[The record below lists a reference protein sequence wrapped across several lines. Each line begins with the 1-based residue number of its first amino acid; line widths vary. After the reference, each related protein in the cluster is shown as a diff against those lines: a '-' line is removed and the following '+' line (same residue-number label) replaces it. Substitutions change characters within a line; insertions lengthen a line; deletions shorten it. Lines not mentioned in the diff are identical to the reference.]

1 MYFCAVFIARNQFT
15 TSKINVMITHIFP
28 KQAIKWL
35 ATAAF
40 AIVLSGA
47 VQAQRIAYVD
57 VNLIL
62 ESIQEYQNAQ
72 TELDRVAAT
81 WRQEIAQEYDKIKA
95 MYNRYQAEQVLMS
108 DEARK
113 QKEEEI
119 MNKEQAVREMQKEKF
134 GPEGELFKMRQ
145 ELVQPIQQKVY
156 TAIEVYAND
165 KGYDFIFDKGGNAGI
180 LFASTRYDVTADIL
194 EELKQ

>member
-1 MYFCAVFIARNQFT
+1 MT
-15 TSKINVMITHIFP
+15 THFFP

-35 ATAAF
+35 AAFVLAIALTSAA
-40 AIVLSGA
+40 
-47 VQAQRIAYVD
+47 QAQRIAYVD

-72 TELDRVAAT
+72 KELDRVSAG

-95 MYNRYQAEQVLMS
+95 MYNRYQAEQVLLS
-108 DEARK
+108 DDARK
-113 QKEEEI
+113 QREEEI

-134 GPEGELFKMRQ
+134 GAEGELFKKRQ
-145 ELVQPIQQKVY
+145 ELVKPIQDKVY

-165 KGYDFIFDKGGNAGI
+165 RGYDFIFDKGGAAGI
-180 LFASTRYDVTADIL
+180 LFANPRYDVTADVL
-194 EELKQ
+194 ERLKK